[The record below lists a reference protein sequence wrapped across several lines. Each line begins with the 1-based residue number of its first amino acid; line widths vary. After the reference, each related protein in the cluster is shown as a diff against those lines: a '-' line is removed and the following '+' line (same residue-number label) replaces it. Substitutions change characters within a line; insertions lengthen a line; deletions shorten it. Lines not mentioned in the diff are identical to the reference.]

1 MSITEDDLFAD
12 SLRVLFQ
19 AHARLALTGDRK
31 DMEHFK
37 SSLNDM
43 IDYIDNY
50 VEKRIEQAIKDK
62 IIDYRSPSK

>member
-19 AHARLALTGDRK
+19 AHARLSLTGCRR

-37 SSLNDM
+37 SSLDDM

-50 VEKRIEQAIKDK
+50 VEKRVEQAIKDK
-62 IIDYRSPSK
+62 TIDYRSPSK